1 MHFLQETV
9 EAKYVLLYLVTFIVP
24 ALYFVIV
31 MVSLIFWAV
40 ERGRPYI
47 PNEMFPDRH
56 IYYPIRHTKKVKVM
70 FIIDGIGVLCVMFPL
85 FIALCASAMAD
96 ADPWIVGG
104 ISAAVGLLILFG
116 LTRIPWGSDVE
127 CVITDMQG
135 LTIKRTEKMEKYS
148 ISMYQGYTN
157 GGKSNPFKLIF
168 RNIDGSEN
176 YIYLPFLAAGDPINV
191 GKDLN
196 EVRNKGHLYQFP
208 NPAYGN
214 PVQNIPIAKANPSQV
229 NPPPVDNGKAEA
241 LLAMNEQNKLI
252 ADKERYR
259 PYLEN
264 VLSRIPYN
272 KKDEFIRRNLK
283 GENIVVFRE
292 CQRLVGESLA
302 IVRDLIGD
310 YLTFPNLKYF
320 TSRIYI
326 ENVPRWDIEEH
337 LRDYGEI
344 YTDVNPTS
352 ALLSVNDVY
361 GTDWRYIEFSAALT
375 NPESFTFD
383 IFINILLWMS
393 EKTRRIF
400 AYAKPNW
407 TAPKLGDN
415 PSDKIGAWANIT
427 PFYAVPDITD
437 DLGESCIGILNGK
450 EFRFVVPEMTISY
463 KKDIEADFNMETFI
477 KDRYKVRV

>member
-9 EAKYVLLYLVTFIVP
+9 EAKYVLLYLVIFIVP

-85 FIALCASAMAD
+85 FIALCASTMAD

-176 YIYLPFLAAGDPINV
+176 YVYLPFLAAGDPINV

-208 NPAYGN
+208 NPVYGN

-241 LLAMNEQNKLI
+241 FLAMNEQNKLI

-283 GENIVVFRE
+283 GENIVIDRHLVSNYYWNGSIDSDPVFKALIETSGTPDLTILLYATPKTRME
-292 CQRLVGESLA
+292 RLAKRDKNDPDLSDPEKKDDGYAKMLGFLQNFNMPYLVIDTDQLSLDEVKE
-302 IVRDLIGD
+302 IVDQEIK
-310 YLTFPNLKYF
+310 NLKGY
-320 TSRIYI
+320 S
-326 ENVPRWDIEEH
+326 
-337 LRDYGEI
+337 
-344 YTDVNPTS
+344 
-352 ALLSVNDVY
+352 
-361 GTDWRYIEFSAALT
+361 
-375 NPESFTFD
+375 
-383 IFINILLWMS
+383 
-393 EKTRRIF
+393 
-400 AYAKPNW
+400 
-407 TAPKLGDN
+407 
-415 PSDKIGAWANIT
+415 
-427 PFYAVPDITD
+427 
-437 DLGESCIGILNGK
+437 
-450 EFRFVVPEMTISY
+450 
-463 KKDIEADFNMETFI
+463 KKM
-477 KDRYKVRV
+477 VR